1 MLLLPSDRAGKGGT
15 HLVFLLCSILL
26 AGVNRE
32 AARGRLR
39 EAARYPICGN
49 EDWRIAARLDA
60 EALERAG
67 TAEPAAGDLPGFARL
82 IAVLGDPKLPD
93 SERESV
99 RPGPRLG

>member
-1 MLLLPSDRAGKGGT
+1 MM
-15 HLVFLLCSILL
+15 FLLCSILL

-32 AARGRLR
+32 AARGRLW
-39 EAARYPICGN
+39 EAARYPIRGN

-67 TAEPAAGDLPGFARL
+67 TAEPAPGDPPGYTRW
-82 IAVLGDPKLPD
+82 IAVLGEPELPD